1 MLTGSRVESW
11 ACDTYN
17 FTNDTFGAID
27 SQGVIQLTACKA
39 LFQDNLEETNC
50 TFELET
56 QAQICHL
63 RNEMCP
69 ESVWHKVLEL

>member
-1 MLTGSRVESW
+1 MLMGSRVESG
-11 ACDTYN
+11 ACETYN

-56 QAQICHL
+56 RAQICRL

-69 ESVWHKVLEL
+69 ESV